1 MGDFNFN
8 LDEQIEIFKDNLN
21 QLCVNSGLSISVLNL
36 VFKTYLNENL
46 EKSYMEYRNN
56 VIQGIQSKVAEQQ
69 AKAASEAKAEDDE
82 PAPEQYDDCEV
93 AD

>member
-56 VIQGIQSKVAEQQ
+56 VIQGIQNKVAEQQ
-69 AKAASEAKAEDDE
+69 AKAASDSKAEDE
-82 PAPEQYDDCEV
+82 PAPEQCDDCEPI
-93 AD
+93 D